1 MVYGYARVS
10 TKLQETDGN
19 SLEAQEE
26 QLRAAG
32 AVEIYRDTFTGTKAE
47 RPELERLKRKL
58 VAGDK
63 VIVTKLDRLARSTE
77 DGLSLIKGWTE
88 QGISIHVL
96 NMGLIDHT
104 PTGKLIL
111 TVMLAFAE
119 FERDMIVERT
129 QEGRVLARRDPN
141 YKEGRKKKF
150 TRAQMEHA
158 LNLLDTHSYKQVE
171 ALTGIS
177 KSTLIRAKREK
188 VSGHV

>member
-26 QLRAAG
+26 QLRVAG

-88 QGISIHVL
+88 QGISIPCVKY
-96 NMGLIDHT
+96 GIDRSY
-104 PTGKLIL
+104 PNREI
-111 TVMLAFAE
+111 
-119 FERDMIVERT
+119 
-129 QEGRVLARRDPN
+129 DPYGN
-141 YKEGRKKKF
+141 ACLCG
-150 TRAQMEHA
+150 
-158 LNLLDTHSYKQVE
+158 V
-171 ALTGIS
+171 
-177 KSTLIRAKREK
+177 
-188 VSGHV
+188 

>member
-104 PTGKLIL
+104 PTGKL
-111 TVMLAFAE
+111 
-119 FERDMIVERT
+119 
-129 QEGRVLARRDPN
+129 DP
-141 YKEGRKKKF
+141 YS
-150 TRAQMEHA
+150 HA
-158 LNLLDTHSYKQVE
+158 CLCGV
-171 ALTGIS
+171 
-177 KSTLIRAKREK
+177 
-188 VSGHV
+188 

>member
-177 KSTLIRAKREK
+177 KSTLIRAKRERNN
-188 VSGHV
+188 HV

>member
-26 QLRAAG
+26 QLRVAG

-119 FERDMIVERT
+119 FERDMIIERT

-188 VSGHV
+188 GKKLE

>member
-77 DGLSLIKGWTE
+77 DGLSLI
-88 QGISIHVL
+88 
-96 NMGLIDHT
+96 
-104 PTGKLIL
+104 
-111 TVMLAFAE
+111 
-119 FERDMIVERT
+119 
-129 QEGRVLARRDPN
+129 
-141 YKEGRKKKF
+141 
-150 TRAQMEHA
+150 
-158 LNLLDTHSYKQVE
+158 
-171 ALTGIS
+171 
-177 KSTLIRAKREK
+177 
-188 VSGHV
+188 

>member
-1 MVYGYARVS
+1 MVCGYARVS

-188 VSGHV
+188 ERN

>member
-77 DGLSLIKGWTE
+77 DGLSLIKEWAE

-141 YKEGRKKKF
+141 YKEGRKIKF
-150 TRAQMEHA
+150 TRAQLEHA
-158 LNLLDTHSYKQVE
+158 LHLLETHSYKQVE

-188 VSGHV
+188 GKKLE